1 MNKIRVAIAGGTGYT
16 GGELF
21 RILLNHPDVEIVS
34 ATTTSSEGTRVDS
47 VHRDLIGETDLCFTT
62 ELNDPDVIFLC
73 LGHGISRQFVDTHD
87 IKPTCRIIDLGNDF
101 RLDGNYAG
109 RNFVYGLCESAREQ
123 VKTAH
128 DVANPGCFAT
138 AIQLATLPLAA
149 AGLINDEIHVTA
161 ITGSTGAGKKP
172 VETTHFSYRSDNISI
187 YKLFS
192 HQHLAEIKQNLARV
206 GRHAYGSLA
215 VASISPDP
223 HAARCK
229 GPQDHLPSR
238 SRPLAVGGTTSPSPD
253 DMLKSNAT
261 KGETPVV
268 NFVPLRGDFA
278 RGIFASVYTKAVD
291 GMTLE
296 DYRKLYEDYY
306 AASPFVFHSNEGIS
320 MKEVVNTNK
329 GLVHVE
335 LHDGYVHIASCID
348 NLVKGAAGQAVQN
361 MNLMFGLPEDTGL
374 RLKPSAF

>member
-1 MNKIRVAIAGGTGYT
+1 MHKKIRVAIAGGTGYT

-34 ATTTSSEGTRVDS
+34 ATTTSSEGTPVTS
-47 VHRDLIGETDLCFTT
+47 VHRDLIGETDLCFST

-87 IKPTCRIIDLGNDF
+87 IKPECRIIDLGNDF
-101 RLDGNYAG
+101 RLDGDYAG
-109 RNFVYGLCESAREQ
+109 RHFVYGLCESAREQ
-123 VKTAH
+123 VKQAH

-172 VETTHFSYRSDNISI
+172 GETTHFSYRTDNISI
-187 YKLFS
+187 YKLFT
-192 HQHLAEIKQNLARV
+192 HQHLAEIKQNLVRV
-206 GRHAYGSLA
+206 
-215 VASISPDP
+215 
-223 HAARCK
+223 
-229 GPQDHLPSR
+229 
-238 SRPLAVGGTTSPSPD
+238 RPENNES
-253 DMLKSNAT
+253 
-261 KGETPVV
+261 VV
-268 NFVPLRGDFA
+268 NFVPFRGDFA
-278 RGIFASVYTKAVD
+278 RGIFASVYTRAVE
-291 GMTLE
+291 GMSQE
-296 DYRKLYEDYY
+296 DYRKIFEDYY
-306 AASPFVFHSNEGIS
+306 AESPFVFHSNEGIS

>member
-1 MNKIRVAIAGGTGYT
+1 MSKIRVAIAGGTGYT

-21 RILLNHPDVEIVS
+21 RILLNHPEAEIVA
-34 ATTTSSEGTRVDS
+34 ATTTSSEGTPVAS
-47 VHRDLIGETDLCFTT
+47 VHRDLIGETDLCFGKS
-62 ELNDPDVIFLC
+62 LNDPDVIFLC
-73 LGHGISRQFVDTHD
+73 LGHGISREFVDTHD
-87 IKPTCRIIDLGNDF
+87 IKPECRIIDLGNDF

-109 RNFVYGLCESAREQ
+109 RRFVYGLCESAREDIR
-123 VKTAH
+123 KAH

-138 AIQLATLPLAA
+138 AIQLAVLPLAA
-149 AGLINDEIHVTA
+149 AGLISDEIHVTA

-192 HQHLAEIKQNLARV
+192 HQHLAEIRQNIARV
-206 GRHAYGSLA
+206 
-215 VASISPDP
+215 
-223 HAARCK
+223 
-229 GPQDHLPSR
+229 
-238 SRPLAVGGTTSPSPD
+238 
-253 DMLKSNAT
+253 SNSAEPT
-261 KGETPVV
+261 V

-278 RGIFASVYTKAVD
+278 RGIFASVYTKAAE
-291 GMTLE
+291 GMSQE
-296 DYRKLYEDYY
+296 DYQKLYEEYY
-306 AASPFVFHSNEGIS
+306 AASPFVFHSAQGIS

-335 LHDGYVHIASCID
+335 LHEGYVHISSAID

-361 MNLMFGLPEDTGL
+361 MNLMFGLPEDCGL

>member
-1 MNKIRVAIAGGTGYT
+1 MNNKIRAAIAGGTGYT

-21 RILLNHPDVEIVS
+21 RILLNHPNVDIVA
-34 ATTTSSEGTRVDS
+34 ATTTSSEGTPVTS
-47 VHRDLIGETDLCFTT
+47 VHRDLIGETDLCFGK

-87 IKPTCRIIDLGNDF
+87 IKPECRIIDLGNDF
-101 RLDGNYAG
+101 RLDGDYAG
-109 RNFVYGLCESAREQ
+109 RHFVYGLCESAREA
-123 VKTAH
+123 VKEAH

-172 VETTHFSYRSDNISI
+172 GETTHFSYRSDNISI
-187 YKLFS
+187 YKLFT
-192 HQHLAEIKQNLARV
+192 HQHLAEIKQNLVRV
-206 GRHAYGSLA
+206 ELQNQAPVDSPELA
-215 VASISPDP
+215 DTLRA
-223 HAARCK
+223 
-229 GPQDHLPSR
+229 
-238 SRPLAVGGTTSPSPD
+238 
-253 DMLKSNAT
+253 
-261 KGETPVV
+261 ETPAPVV

-278 RGIFASVYTKAVD
+278 RGIFASVYTRAVE
-291 GMTLE
+291 GMSE
-296 DYRKLYEDYY
+296 ADYRKIFEDYY
-306 AASPFVFHSNEGIS
+306 AESPFVFHSNEGIS

>member
-1 MNKIRVAIAGGTGYT
+1 MARKIKAAIAGATGYT
-16 GGELF
+16 GGELL
-21 RILLNHPDVEIVS
+21 RILLNHPDVDVVA
-34 ATTTSSEGTRVDS
+34 ATTTSEAGTPLTEI
-47 VHRDLIGETDLCFTT
+47 HRDLIGETDLCFGA

-87 IKPTCRIIDLGNDF
+87 IKPECRIIDLGNDF

-109 RNFVYGLCESAREQ
+109 RKFVYGLCESARED
-123 VKTAH
+123 VKKAH

-149 AGLINDEIHVTA
+149 SGLIRDEIHVTA

-172 VETTHFSYRSDNISI
+172 GETTHFSYRNDNISI
-187 YKLFS
+187 YKLFT

-206 GRHAYGSLA
+206 GKEEA
-215 VASISPDP
+215 
-223 HAARCK
+223 
-229 GPQDHLPSR
+229 
-238 SRPLAVGGTTSPSPD
+238 
-253 DMLKSNAT
+253 
-261 KGETPVV
+261 VV

-278 RGIFASVYTKAVD
+278 RGIFASVYTRAVE
-291 GMTLE
+291 GMSE
-296 DYRKLYEDYY
+296 ADYQKLYEDYY
-306 AASPFVFHSNEGIS
+306 KESPFVFHSTKGIS

-335 LHDGYVHIASCID
+335 LHDGYVHIASAID
-348 NLVKGAAGQAVQN
+348 DLVKGAAGQAVQN
-361 MNLMFGLPEDTGL
+361 MNLMFGLPEDAGL

>member
-1 MNKIRVAIAGGTGYT
+1 MALDRKIRVAIAGGTGYT

-21 RILLNHPDVEIVS
+21 RILLNHPSVEIVA
-34 ATTTSSEGTRVDS
+34 ATTTSSEGTSVAS
-47 VHRDLIGETDLCFTT
+47 VHRDLIGETDLCFGT

-87 IKPTCRIIDLGNDF
+87 IKPECRIIDLGNDF
-101 RLDGNYAG
+101 RLDGDYAG
-109 RNFVYGLCESAREQ
+109 RNFVYGLCENAKEE
-123 VKTAH
+123 VKKAH

-149 AGLINDEIHVTA
+149 AGLINDEVHVTA

-172 VETTHFSYRSDNISI
+172 GETTHFSYRSDNISI
-187 YKLFS
+187 YKLFT
-192 HQHLAEIKQNLARV
+192 HQHLAEIKKNLVKV
-206 GRHAYGSLA
+206 GCESEP
-215 VASISPDP
+215 I
-223 HAARCK
+223 
-229 GPQDHLPSR
+229 
-238 SRPLAVGGTTSPSPD
+238 
-253 DMLKSNAT
+253 
-261 KGETPVV
+261 V

-278 RGIFASVYTKAVD
+278 RGIFASVYTRAKE
-291 GMTLE
+291 GMTQE
-296 DYRKLYEDYY
+296 DYRKLFEDYY
-306 AASPFVFHSNEGIS
+306 ADSPFVFHSNEGIS

-335 LHDGYVHIASCID
+335 LHDGYVHIASAID

-361 MNLMFGLPEDTGL
+361 MNLMFGLPEDCGL

>member
-1 MNKIRVAIAGGTGYT
+1 MERKIRVAIAGGTGYT

-21 RILLNHPDVEIVS
+21 RILLNHPDVEIVA
-34 ATTTSSEGTRVDS
+34 ATTTSSEGTPVAS
-47 VHRDLIGETDLCFTT
+47 VHRDLIGETDLCFGL

-87 IKPTCRIIDLGNDF
+87 IKPKCRIIDLGNDF
-101 RLDGNYAG
+101 RLDGDYAG
-109 RNFVYGLCESAREQ
+109 RHFVYGLCESAREQ
-123 VKTAH
+123 VRSAH

-172 VETTHFSYRSDNISI
+172 GETTHFSYRSDNISI
-187 YKLFS
+187 YKLFT
-192 HQHLAEIKQNLARV
+192 HQHLAEIRQNLHRV
-206 GRHAYGSLA
+206 NDSMDY
-215 VASISPDP
+215 
-223 HAARCK
+223 
-229 GPQDHLPSR
+229 
-238 SRPLAVGGTTSPSPD
+238 T
-253 DMLKSNAT
+253 
-261 KGETPVV
+261 V
-268 NFVPLRGDFA
+268 NFVPLRGDFT
-278 RGIFASVYTKAVD
+278 RGIFASVYTRAVE
-291 GMTLE
+291 GMSQE
-296 DYRKLYEDYY
+296 DYRKVFEDYY
-306 AASPFVFHSNEGIS
+306 AESPFVFHSNEGIS

-335 LHDGYVHIASCID
+335 MHDGYVHIASCID

-361 MNLMFGLPEDTGL
+361 MNLMFGLPETTGL

>member
-1 MNKIRVAIAGGTGYT
+1 MSKIRVAIAGGTGYT

-21 RILLNHPDVEIVS
+21 RILLNHPEAEIVA
-34 ATTTSSEGTRVDS
+34 ATTTSSEGTPVAS
-47 VHRDLIGETDLCFTT
+47 VHRDLIGETDLCFGKS
-62 ELNDPDVIFLC
+62 LNDPDVIFLC
-73 LGHGISRQFVDTHD
+73 LGHGISREFVDTHD
-87 IKPTCRIIDLGNDF
+87 IKPECRIIDLGNDF

-109 RNFVYGLCESAREQ
+109 RNFVYGLCESAREDIR
-123 VKTAH
+123 KAH

-138 AIQLATLPLAA
+138 AIQLAVLPLAA
-149 AGLINDEIHVTA
+149 AGLISDEIHVTA

-192 HQHLAEIKQNLARV
+192 HQHLAEIRQNIA
-206 GRHAYGSLA
+206 HF
-215 VASISPDP
+215 
-223 HAARCK
+223 
-229 GPQDHLPSR
+229 
-238 SRPLAVGGTTSPSPD
+238 
-253 DMLKSNAT
+253 SNAAEP
-261 KGETPVV
+261 KV

-278 RGIFASVYTKAVD
+278 RGIFASVYTKAAE
-291 GMTLE
+291 GMSQE
-296 DYRKLYEDYY
+296 DYQKLYEEYY
-306 AASPFVFHSNEGIS
+306 AASPFVFHSAQGIS

-335 LHDGYVHIASCID
+335 LHDGYVHIASAID

-361 MNLMFGLPEDTGL
+361 MNLMFGLPEDCGL

>member
-1 MNKIRVAIAGGTGYT
+1 MNKKIRVAIAGGTGYT

-21 RILLNHPDVEIVS
+21 RILLNHPNVEIVA
-34 ATTTSSEGTRVDS
+34 ATTTSSEGVRVNS
-47 VHRDLIGETDLCFTT
+47 VHRDLIGETDLCFGY

-73 LGHGISRQFVDTHD
+73 LGHGISRQFVDTHE
-87 IKPTCRIIDLGNDF
+87 IKPECRIIDLGNDF
-101 RLDGNYAG
+101 RLEGEYAG
-109 RNFVYGLCESAREQ
+109 RSFVYGLCESTREHIRS
-123 VKTAH
+123 AH

-149 AGLINDEIHVTA
+149 SGLIKDEIHVTA

-172 VETTHFSYRSDNISI
+172 GETTHFSYRSDNISI
-187 YKLFS
+187 YKLFT
-192 HQHLAEIKQNLARV
+192 HQHLAEIRQNLCRV
-206 GRHAYGSLA
+206 GEATC
-215 VASISPDP
+215 
-223 HAARCK
+223 ARA
-229 GPQDHLPSR
+229 L
-238 SRPLAVGGTTSPSPD
+238 
-253 DMLKSNAT
+253 
-261 KGETPVV
+261 EPVV
-268 NFVPLRGDFA
+268 NFVPLRGDFT
-278 RGIFASVYTKAVD
+278 RGIFASVYTRAVE
-291 GMTLE
+291 GMSQDE
-296 DYRKLYEDYY
+296 YRRVFEEYY
-306 AASPFVFHSNEGIS
+306 AESPFVFHSNEGIS